1 MIYFFLFLVGFESS
15 ELFLFA
21 EAVEAGAEVEGGALA
36 GPQKRGYNL
45 ACPEEEVEVGGLE
58 EELDGPEEEV
68 KGPEEGGCLAGP
80 EEVLASTVEGGCL
93 PGPEKVYGP
102 MDGGCLAVPVEVV
115 FGGSRPV
122 GPDEVDG
129 GCLAVPVEVV
139 FGGVGRRVEVV

>member
-45 ACPEEEVEVGGLE
+45 ACPEEEVADSEVEVGGLE

-68 KGPEEGGCLAGP
+68 KGPEE
-80 EEVLASTVEGGCL
+80 
-93 PGPEKVYGP
+93 
-102 MDGGCLAVPVEVV
+102 VV
-115 FGGSRPV
+115 
-122 GPDEVDG
+122 
-129 GCLAVPVEVV
+129 
-139 FGGVGRRVEVV
+139 